1 MSETDI
7 EIAKKSLNKAIEY
20 ANTINTN
27 YPDRVS
33 DARNVVD
40 SLTREIADLEA
51 KLKEESD
58 TKKTTT
64 STSVTTK
71 KNSTDDNGW
80 EILKQSSTPPLDL
93 SGNNKFHDWEND
105 SW

>member
-7 EIAKKSLNKAIEY
+7 EIAKKSLKKAIEY

-40 SLTREIADLEA
+40 SLTR
-51 KLKEESD
+51 
-58 TKKTTT
+58 
-64 STSVTTK
+64 
-71 KNSTDDNGW
+71 
-80 EILKQSSTPPLDL
+80 
-93 SGNNKFHDWEND
+93 
-105 SW
+105 